1 MSFKSCKV
9 MAMCAAVWIT
19 GCGGL
24 SDVGKQKND
33 DAAPVADALVLNQP
47 FTKDGSGKVSARV
60 RSGAEVFL
68 SGNDSEGTVAP
79 VLKLDWVLLTT
90 GPVASQVQLVD
101 RNSSTVSFRAPQVAV
116 DTLLQFRLTVTDS
129 NGATDQADVD
139 VTVVAAADPDRF
151 LTHLQ
156 APQKFTAVAVADS
169 GPRSPQMFRSRSAC
183 SEPSP
188 TSTFAESTGR

>member
-1 MSFKSCKV
+1 MSFKSCRV
-9 MAMCAAVWIT
+9 MAMCAAVWIA

-139 VTVVAAADPDRF
+139 VGARGLGRGF
-151 LTHLQ
+151 LEVGLRLSHGAQ
-156 APQKFTAVAVADS
+156 FPQSLFSNSVERR
-169 GPRSPQMFRSRSAC
+169 PRSTMSQR
-183 SEPSP
+183 
-188 TSTFAESTGR
+188 